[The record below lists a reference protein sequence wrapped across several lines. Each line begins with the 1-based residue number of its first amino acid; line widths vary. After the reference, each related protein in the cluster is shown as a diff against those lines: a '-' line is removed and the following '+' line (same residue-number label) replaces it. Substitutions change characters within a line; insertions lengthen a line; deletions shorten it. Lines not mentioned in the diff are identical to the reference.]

1 MAVEEIIVPII
12 DLANF
17 EAEKEKLMEAVSGL
31 GFFRVINHGILEEI
45 VVDMK
50 ALVRYLFEL
59 PYKMKQRNI
68 DIFPNSGYVEPSRF
82 NHLYEGLGI
91 YDASSPFDIQA
102 FCSLLDL
109 SSHDKSLLINYRET
123 LGTYATKLH
132 DLIVDLASKVAEGL
146 GIIEFSFQEW
156 PCHLR
161 MNRCLFTKETMLG
174 TCGVNTHSDTSFITI
189 LLEDDSHKGLEI
201 LDSFGNFVAINPV
214 PGTFL
219 VNIGDIGMVMW
230 KVWSNGKLHN
240 VKHRVIC
247 KKSKPRISIAL
258 FMQGPKDNK
267 IEPRAELIDSEH
279 PQLYRSFDYL
289 EYRKLRGLTATMVD
303 DVLHNW
309 VIAEPA
315 IMP

>member
-109 SSHDKSLLINYRET
+109 SSHDKET

-219 VNIGDIGMVMW
+219 VNIGDIGMV
-230 KVWSNGKLHN
+230 WSNGKLHN